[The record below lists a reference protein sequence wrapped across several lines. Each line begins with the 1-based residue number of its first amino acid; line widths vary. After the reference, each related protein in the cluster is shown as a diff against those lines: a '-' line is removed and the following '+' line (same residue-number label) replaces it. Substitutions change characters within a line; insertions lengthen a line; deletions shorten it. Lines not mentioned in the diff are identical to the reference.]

1 MRTLWRVAL
10 WLPTGIAITDTL
22 GCILRVE
29 GDSMWPTLH
38 GTGWSD
44 LVLVEKVSYKW
55 FHKYQRG
62 DVAVFWYDPVEHADR
77 GRMTAHCSHTG
88 CLLAPCRMFAFR
100 CVHTRSPRTALSQ
113 THAYHSSRTRR
124 RTAGLPTNRIS
135 SS

>member
-62 DVAVFWYDPVEHADR
+62 DVAVFWYVPREHSGPNQLDTMLFAY
-77 GRMTAHCSHTG
+77 GLFASSCS
-88 CLLAPCRMFAFR
+88 FEAFR
-100 CVHTRSPRTALSQ
+100 SATPQAHSPTGAVS
-113 THAYHSSRTRR
+113 
-124 RTAGLPTNRIS
+124 
-135 SS
+135 